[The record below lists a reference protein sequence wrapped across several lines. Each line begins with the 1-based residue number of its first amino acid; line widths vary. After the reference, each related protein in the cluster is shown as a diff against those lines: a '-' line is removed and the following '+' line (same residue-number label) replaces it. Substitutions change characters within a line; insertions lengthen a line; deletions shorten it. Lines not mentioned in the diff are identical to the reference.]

1 MPNRTTST
9 YFVEVLPCPTRSM
22 SAGDA
27 GALAE
32 PFYIFKGYYICENE
46 RPVYHAAAKTSID
59 PQLVEL
65 TADVL

>member
-1 MPNRTTST
+1 
-9 YFVEVLPCPTRSM
+9 M